1 MRPVRK
7 FEERPSWSL
16 TGAKGRDPNIIS
28 SIYIDPVEEE
38 KLNQK
43 LMAIKAKVIANEVR
57 YRELLL
63 EDAELAVVAFGTAGR
78 IAQSAV
84 KAAREEGIK
93 VGLFRPISLFPF
105 PYDRV
110 KQVAEQ
116 VKAILV
122 VEMNSG
128 QMVEDVRLGAEG
140 KTPVTFYG
148 RMGGVVPMPDE
159 VLEEIRKL
167 NASLSSAS

>member
-1 MRPVRK
+1 M
-7 FEERPSWSL
+7 W
-16 TGAKGRDPNIIS
+16 I
-28 SIYIDPVEEE
+28 
-38 KLNQK
+38 
-43 LMAIKAKVIANEVR
+43 
-57 YRELLL
+57 LLL
-63 EDAELAVVAFGTAGR
+63 FYLTQRIPGDSRSDGVSGR
-78 IAQSAV
+78 GCLYRKYAIRDMHQADRL
-84 KAAREEGIK
+84 REKGIK

-167 NASLSSAS
+167 DASLSGAS